1 MTAKK
6 KRDADFQHIPKTVHK
21 QGYSFLQ
28 FSLTRTVTWS
38 PKTASFTSM
47 GNLINTANIGI
58 DVAKDELVIFF
69 DGDQSTITVANQQS
83 ALTELA
89 EIWQAFPNLSRIFIE
104 ASGGYETLALSL
116 LLALNRTLRRFN

>member
-1 MTAKK
+1 
-6 KRDADFQHIPKTVHK
+6 
-21 QGYSFLQ
+21 
-28 FSLTRTVTWS
+28 
-38 PKTASFTSM
+38 M

-69 DGDQSTITVANQQS
+69 DDDQSTITVANQQS